1 MVKFRLKRL
10 KGLSTVPSVLSTP
23 EQVEVI
29 AIVARVPW
37 TLAGD
42 QP

>member
-1 MVKFRLKRL
+1 VKFCLKRL
-10 KGLSTVPSVLSTP
+10 KGLSTAPSVLSAP
-23 EQVEVI
+23 DQIEVI

-37 TLAGD
+37 ALAGD